1 MPDQVSREEV
11 LAELGRIEASRDF
24 QDSARLTA
32 LLRFLVEETLLGHGG
47 QLKEVVIGN
56 ALYGREPAYDPRIDS
71 TVRVEMR
78 RLRRKLI
85 DYFAGD
91 GQADPVEIAVP
102 TGQYAT
108 VFTRRTPPA
117 TLEAAAEVPGAT
129 PMFEAGHGA
138 TAAVLPF
145 LALSRDPAEQDLA
158 DRLTDEIA
166 FILSQT
172 EGLRMAPREAVLRYR
187 ESANSGRAA
196 AAELGVDAVL
206 HGSLRRHGD
215 ILRVIAELSDVQG
228 FVLWSDRF
236 DTPDADQLQVLERI
250 ARTLTSRLGIDTS
263 QVRAQALRPR
273 PGAVPVMA
281 AISHGRRL
289 MDSQRPAALRRAMT
303 LFERVARTAPD
314 FARGHTGIADCA
326 CDLYRLGLL
335 DRATAARMAR
345 EAVRHAL
352 RIDPASAEAHAALGT
367 IAAWMDFDRAG
378 AEAWFARSEQLG
390 ETARAARIRG
400 VALLLLQREPEGAAR
415 QLRIAR
421 TLEPISAHQ
430 DIAEAI
436 SFFQGRQFTALAER
450 FGRAPRIRAAA
461 EARYYGALALLETG
475 APEAAR
481 EVVAEIA
488 DELADL
494 PDLALGAAEI
504 AARLGDPAPAAGPS
518 ATPERPASPFA
529 RATLAMALDRKAEAI
544 DALAACVARED
555 LSRAWLRTDRRFD
568 PLRGMPAFEAL
579 VAVVRDAAGR
589 HDAAAAPGPAGQAR

>member
-1 MPDQVSREEV
+1 MPDPVSREEV

-24 QDSARLTA
+24 QDSARLVA
-32 LLRFLVEETLLGHGG
+32 LLRFLVEETLLGNGA

-56 ALYGREPAYDPRIDS
+56 ALYEREPAYDPRIDS

-91 GQADPVEIAVP
+91 GREDPVAITIP
-102 TGQYAT
+102 TGQYAAI
-108 VFTRRTPPA
+108 FTPRAAPPA
-117 TLEAAAEVPGAT
+117 AIAAEEPASA
-129 PMFEAGHGA
+129 PLFEAGQGA

-158 DRLTDEIA
+158 DRLTDEIT
-166 FILSQT
+166 FILSQW
-172 EGLRMAPREAVLRYR
+172 EGLRMAPRGAVLRYR
-187 ESANSGRAA
+187 ESASTGRPA

-215 ILRVIAELSDVQG
+215 ILRVIAELSDGQG
-228 FVLWSDRF
+228 YVLWSDRF

-250 ARTLTSRLGIDTS
+250 ARTLTSRLGIDSS
-263 QVRAQALRPR
+263 QVRAQTMRPR
-273 PGAVPVMA
+273 PGAVQVMA

-289 MDSQRPAALRRAMT
+289 LDSQRPDALHRAMA
-303 LFERVARTAPD
+303 LFERLARSASD

-345 EAVRHAL
+345 EAAQNAL

-367 IAAWMDFDRAG
+367 IAAWIDFDRTG
-378 AEAWFARSEQLG
+378 AEAWFARAAQLG

-450 FGRAPRIRAAA
+450 FGRAPRVQAAA

-475 APEAAR
+475 APQAAR

-504 AARLGDPAPAAGPS
+504 AARLGDGAAGA
-518 ATPERPASPFA
+518 ATAERPASHFA
-529 RATLAMALDRKAEAI
+529 RATLAMALGRHAEAI
-544 DALAACVARED
+544 DALMACVARED
-555 LSRAWLRTDRRFD
+555 LARAWLRTDRRFD

-579 VAVVRDAAGR
+579 VTAVRDARPCGNR
-589 HDAAAAPGPAGQAR
+589 

>member
-1 MPDQVSREEV
+1 MPDPVSREEV
-11 LAELGRIEASRDF
+11 LAQLGRIEASRDF
-24 QDSARLTA
+24 QDSARLIA
-32 LLRFLVEETLLGHGG
+32 LLRFLVEETLLGNGA

-56 ALYGREPAYDPRIDS
+56 ALYEREPAYDPRIDS

-78 RLRRKLI
+78 RLRRKLV

-91 GQADPVEIAVP
+91 GRDDPVAITVP
-102 TGQYAT
+102 TGQYAV
-108 VFTRRTPPA
+108 VFTPRAAPPA
-117 TLEAAAEVPGAT
+117 AIAAGEPAGPAL
-129 PMFEAGHGA
+129 FEAGQGA

-158 DRLTDEIA
+158 DRLTDEIT
-166 FILSQT
+166 FILSQW
-172 EGLRMAPREAVLRYR
+172 EGLRMAPRGAVLRYR
-187 ESANSGRAA
+187 ESASTGKAA

-228 FVLWSDRF
+228 YVLWSDRF

-250 ARTLTSRLGIDTS
+250 ARTLTSRLGIDSS
-263 QVRAQALRPR
+263 QVRAQTMKPR
-273 PGAVPVMA
+273 PGAVQVMA
-281 AISHGRRL
+281 AVSHGRRL
-289 MDSQRPAALRRAMT
+289 MDSQRPDALHRAMA
-303 LFERVARTAPD
+303 LFERIARTAPD
-314 FARGHTGIADCA
+314 FARGYTGIADCA

-345 EAVRHAL
+345 EAAQHAL

-367 IAAWMDFDRAG
+367 IAAWIDFDRAG
-378 AEAWFARSEQLG
+378 AEAWFARAAQLG

-415 QLRIAR
+415 QLRVAR

-436 SFFQGRQFTALAER
+436 SLFQGRQFTALAER
-450 FGRAPRIRAAA
+450 FGRAPRVPAAA

-475 APEAAR
+475 APQAAR
-481 EVVAEIA
+481 AVIAEIA

-504 AARLGDPAPAAGPS
+504 AARLGDGTAAG
-518 ATPERPASPFA
+518 AGTPERPASHFA
-529 RATLAMALDRKAEAI
+529 RATLAMALGRQAEAI

-555 LSRAWLRTDRRFD
+555 LARAWLRTDRRFD

-579 VAVVRDAAGR
+579 VAAVRDARPRGDR
-589 HDAAAAPGPAGQAR
+589 

>member
-1 MPDQVSREEV
+1 MPDPVSREDV
-11 LAELGRIEASRDF
+11 VAELARIEASKDF
-24 QDSARLTA
+24 QDSARLVA
-32 LLRFLVEETLLGHGG
+32 LLRFLVEETLLGHGS

-56 ALYGREPAYDPRIDS
+56 ALYEREPAYDPRIDS

-85 DYFAGD
+85 DYFAGE

-102 TGQYAT
+102 TGQYAAIFTHRAAPLVT
-108 VFTRRTPPA
+108 VAEEPA
-117 TLEAAAEVPGAT
+117 GA
-129 PMFEAGHGA
+129 PLFEAGQGA

-158 DRLTDEIA
+158 DRLTDEIT
-166 FILSQT
+166 FILSQW
-172 EGLRMAPREAVLRYR
+172 EGLRMAPRGAVLRYR
-187 ESANSGRAA
+187 ESANTGKAA

-215 ILRVIAELSDVQG
+215 ILRVIAELSDEQG
-228 FVLWSDRF
+228 YVLWSDRF
-236 DTPDADQLQVLERI
+236 DTPDADQLQLLERI
-250 ARTLTSRLGIDTS
+250 ARTLTSRLGIDSS
-263 QVRAQALRPR
+263 QVRARTMRPR
-273 PGAVPVMA
+273 PGAVQVMA
-281 AISHGRRL
+281 TISQGRRL
-289 MDSQRPAALRRAMT
+289 MDSQRPDALHRAMA
-303 LFERVARTAPD
+303 LFERIARSAPD
-314 FARGHTGIADCA
+314 VARGHTGVADCA

-335 DRATAARMAR
+335 DRATAARVAR
-345 EAVRHAL
+345 DAAQRAL
-352 RIDPASAEAHAALGT
+352 RIDPASAEAHAAFGT
-367 IAAWMDFDRAG
+367 IAAWIDFDRAG
-378 AEAWFARSEQLG
+378 AEVWFARAAQLG

-436 SFFQGRQFTALAER
+436 SLFQGRQFTALAER
-450 FGRAPRIRAAA
+450 FGRAPRVPAAA

-475 APEAAR
+475 APQAAR
-481 EVVAEIA
+481 EVIAEIA

-494 PDLALGAAEI
+494 PDLALGVSEI
-504 AARLGDPAPAAGPS
+504 AARLGDPAPAARAAVPG
-518 ATPERPASPFA
+518 RPVSHFA
-529 RATLAMALDRKAEAI
+529 RATLAMALGRHAEAI
-544 DALAACVARED
+544 EALAACVARED

-579 VAVVRDAAGR
+579 AAAVRDAAS
-589 HDAAAAPGPAGQAR
+589 